1 MKLRIQGSCFL
12 QVGQCFTRNLQMVQ
26 MLWPVA
32 HWVMGGVMYSKH
44 TGHFS
49 SLRINSWVGDDVI
62 VYASPADSSP
72 SVSVKVCTNS
82 SLQLTGDG
90 RVKRRL

>member
-1 MKLRIQGSCFL
+1 MDSARFSSEKLRIQGSWFL
-12 QVGQCFTRNLQMVQ
+12 QVGHCFITNLQTVQ

-49 SLRINSWVGDDVI
+49 SLRISCWVGDNVI
-62 VYASPADSSP
+62 VTASPADSSP
-72 SVSVKVCTNS
+72 ITSRKSVSTAFYR
-82 SLQLTGDG
+82 QWQ
-90 RVKRRL
+90 